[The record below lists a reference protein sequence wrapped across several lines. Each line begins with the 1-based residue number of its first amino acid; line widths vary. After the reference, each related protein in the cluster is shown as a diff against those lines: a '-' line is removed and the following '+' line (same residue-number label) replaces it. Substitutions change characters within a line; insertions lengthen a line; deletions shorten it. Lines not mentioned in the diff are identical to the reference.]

1 MAKKDEVKFTEKELQ
16 TLNDLQVKYNTIT
29 NQFGQ
34 LAIAKLNLEKQTEVV
49 NDQEFKLQEELNQ
62 AREDEQEILNLI
74 SETENI
80 KFQINYSLYELLEN
94 KSYLETAYNQV
105 QEKADNLEPDVAAKF
120 LSYPIPKAIVEEWE
134 KVKP

>member
-49 NDQEFKLQEELNQ
+49 NDQEFKLQEELEQ
-62 AREDEQEILNLI
+62 AREEEQGILNGI
-74 SETENI
+74 TEKYGPGQLDPQSGVFTPTTEI
-80 KFQINYSLYELLEN
+80 QQPTE
-94 KSYLETAYNQV
+94 
-105 QEKADNLEPDVAAKF
+105 D
-120 LSYPIPKAIVEEWE
+120 
-134 KVKP
+134 